1 MRVSEAN
8 GCDAFRIEI
17 YSLDT
22 TRCVVISKFMR
33 VSEANGL
40 RDTTR
45 CVVIS
50 KFMRVSEANGL
61 RDTTRCVVILIYYIY
76 NISYLDNLNAFFFA
90 TMLDVILSGQLE

>member
-17 YSLDT
+17 YSL
-22 TRCVVISKFMR
+22 
-33 VSEANGL
+33 
-40 RDTTR
+40 DTTR